1 MPRASKE
8 QINLMLRQGKSNDR
22 ILMNTSLIV
31 VAFTAFALI
40 VTLQSQIFVAHN
52 ILAMQ
57 LVLAIPLL
65 LTSTMAN
72 SKLAYTKHETHWETL
87 AWATFIF
94 GYGFLL
100 NVLGILIALLIGLF
114 PASLFFLVTIILT
127 FLYSA
132 VEISYNRN
140 ALSRRLTRDLI
151 FILVLFIFGILPIL
165 AL

>member
-1 MPRASKE
+1 
-8 QINLMLRQGKSNDR
+8 
-22 ILMNTSLIV
+22 MNTSLIV

-40 VTLQSQIFVAHN
+40 VTLQSQILVAHN
-52 ILAMQ
+52 VLAMQ

-72 SKLAYTKHETHWETL
+72 SKLAYTRHETQWENL

-100 NVLGILIALLIGLF
+100 NVVGILMALLIGVL
-114 PASLFFLVTIILT
+114 PASIFFLVIIFLT

-140 ALSRRLTRDLI
+140 IISRRLTRDMI
-151 FILVLFIFGILPIL
+151 FILVLFVFGILPIF

>member
-8 QINLMLRQGKSNDR
+8 QIDLMLRQGKSNDR

-72 SKLAYTKHETHWETL
+72 SKLSYTKHEAHWETL
-87 AWATFIF
+87 AWGTFVF

-114 PASLFFLVTIILT
+114 PAALFFLVTIILT